1 MPGGDRRGPRGD
13 GPRTGRMAGYCSGYD
28 QPGCMNDLP
37 GMGLHRRTQ
46 IDEREELRMLEEEK
60 ERLEAT
66 LNDVKISLE
75 KARKSKP

>member
-1 MPGGDRRGPRGD
+1 
-13 GPRTGRMAGYCSGYD
+13 
-28 QPGCMNDLP
+28 MNDLP

-66 LNDVKISLE
+66 LNDVKKSLD